1 MKPFSDQNNPLGK
14 RTITLTLPPDAI
26 GELVVHPDE
35 KLKLNSLGYGRFVL
49 PAGKTI
55 TLTLKHT

>member
-26 GELVVHPDE
+26 GELLATLLMDE
-35 KLKLNSLGYGRFVL
+35 GRNLRTDFWI
-49 PAGKTI
+49 AGFG
-55 TLTLKHT
+55 